1 MNSSSILRNSLK
13 FIIIW
18 ILQIVVLKQ
27 VQFLPLGPYYY
38 EAFVYPLFIL
48 LLPFGMHINR
58 LMLIA
63 FFSGLMI
70 DASYNTMGV
79 HAGSAVVLA
88 FFRPSILGL
97 VLARGMDE
105 SLTPS
110 LARLKFLPFLRYI
123 AYSLLLYLV
132 FYHSMVFFSHVFLLS
147 IIVKSLLSF
156 IVSVFFTLILAG
168 ILNGLD

>member
-1 MNSSSILRNSLK
+1 MNSSSTLRISLK

-18 ILQIVVLKQ
+18 ILQIIVLKQ

-48 LLPFGMHINR
+48 LLPFGMHVNR

-63 FFSGLMI
+63 FFSGLLI
-70 DASYNTMGV
+70 DASYNTLGV
-79 HAGSAVVLA
+79 HTASAVVLA
-88 FFRPSILGL
+88 FARPYILAL
-97 VLARGMDE
+97 VLPRGIDE
-105 SLTPS
+105 AFTPS
-110 LARLKFLPFLRYI
+110 LGRLKFLPFLRYVI
-123 AYSLLLYLV
+123 YAFLVYLP
-132 FYHSMVFFSHVFLLS
+132 FYYTMVFFSHVFIVE